1 MNCTSTFAVSTTNVF
16 RATNFGIVNTTIAA
30 TNIATLRLQLTNPIS
45 SISYVRI
52 QPNILTISYQ
62 FSNYNMGTQP
72 FQTSTSD
79 GSLLLGNFT
88 TSTTSSPTIIN
99 LNNFTLINPPYANKP
114 VTLTF
119 TTENLVDSTFYL
131 IDRGTFDIVASPS
144 TIVESG
150 VSATNTSINAVSRY
164 TLWFRNINRLISTSF
179 IIINFPPQI
188 TLTPGTSTC
197 SLTGISSNCV
207 INNASMLTVDIN
219 TVVVGGTNFSI
230 VVNGVNNPSTTT
242 PTSSFSIYTY
252 YEDNLSLVDQLLT
265 GLTLT
270 ATSVPLRSV
279 QISSS
284 SLVVGQLSTYTLT
297 VQITNMLPM
306 GSIMRVRIPTTSF
319 PTSNVVLQSFMIGTT
334 VISACAITTLSA
346 MYIQLQSSC
355 FATDTPASSTLRAQF
370 SNITNPVSTKP
381 TNTWTVETLYNSLQ
395 M

>member
-144 TIVESG
+144 TMVESG

-164 TLWFRNINRLISTSF
+164 TVWFRNINRLISTSF

-188 TLTPGTSTC
+188 TLAPGTSTC

-252 YEDNLSLVDQLLT
+252 YEDSLSLVDQLLT

-334 VISACAITTLSA
+334 VVSACAITTLSA
-346 MYIQLQSSC
+346 MYIQL
-355 FATDTPASSTLRAQF
+355 
-370 SNITNPVSTKP
+370 
-381 TNTWTVETLYNSLQ
+381 
-395 M
+395 